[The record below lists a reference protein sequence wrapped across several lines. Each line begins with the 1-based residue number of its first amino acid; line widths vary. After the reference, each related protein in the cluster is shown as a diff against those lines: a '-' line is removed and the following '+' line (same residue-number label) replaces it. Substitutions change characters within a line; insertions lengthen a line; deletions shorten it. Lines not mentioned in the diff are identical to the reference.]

1 MVQSRVNPS
10 IDFPNIKQLDSSDK
24 NTDAI
29 IYKVKINGIKL
40 LIALGNKK
48 DTYISSGVV
57 YYPIY
62 LIYNDTVIAQ
72 IGLYEIS
79 TDLSATVIG
88 GDNETDIDK
97 FNLPPIFYPYVN
109 ISFLKKYINDFDVSD
124 DDKKDKET
132 EVSVEEK
139 VLGKEEEADEDGDEK
154 KEDNPIQED
163 AQWIHKFMKS
173 TDYNIIDNEG
183 GGDCLFLVISSALE
197 SVGINKS
204 VADLRKILAENT
216 TEDIY
221 QGYKNIYD
229 GIKNTIVELKKER
242 SDLAKENATLMKQ
255 LQVTKDRTAARI
267 LITQGEEVKKR
278 SVISNRELKQ
288 AIENFKEFGFME
300 GVTTLGELKAKI
312 HTSEF
317 WGETW
322 SISTLERILNIKL
335 VIFSKEAFEGDD
347 VGNVLLCGH
356 LNDDVLESTGEFQPK
371 FYILTSY
378 LGKHYE
384 LITYK
389 TRKTLS
395 FPEIPLQIKNLII
408 EKCLERNAGPYYI
421 IPNFR
426 EYARKLNIKIPEE
439 IVPDMGNDIY
449 DTDTVF
455 QFYSKSNK
463 GPKPGKGSGEKIS
476 PDKVKEYKDL
486 AMIPDWRR
494 KLSNFWEEPFN
505 LDGKKWLSVENYYQG
520 SKYKKNNPEVYNEF
534 SLDSGSELSK
544 SPVMA
549 KGAGGKKGSFKGKR
563 IIPKGIVI
571 DPDFF
576 KGRSEK
582 TMEDAMMAKFSQN
595 EDLKKLLLETKKA
608 KLVHYSRGSPP
619 IVFNDLMRVRRGLT
633 HSHT

>member
-544 SPVMA
+544 SPAMA

>member
-356 LNDDVLESTGEFQPK
+356 LNDDVL
-371 FYILTSY
+371 
-378 LGKHYE
+378 
-384 LITYK
+384 
-389 TRKTLS
+389 
-395 FPEIPLQIKNLII
+395 
-408 EKCLERNAGPYYI
+408 
-421 IPNFR
+421 
-426 EYARKLNIKIPEE
+426 
-439 IVPDMGNDIY
+439 
-449 DTDTVF
+449 
-455 QFYSKSNK
+455 
-463 GPKPGKGSGEKIS
+463 
-476 PDKVKEYKDL
+476 
-486 AMIPDWRR
+486 
-494 KLSNFWEEPFN
+494 
-505 LDGKKWLSVENYYQG
+505 
-520 SKYKKNNPEVYNEF
+520 
-534 SLDSGSELSK
+534 
-544 SPVMA
+544 
-549 KGAGGKKGSFKGKR
+549 
-563 IIPKGIVI
+563 
-571 DPDFF
+571 
-576 KGRSEK
+576 
-582 TMEDAMMAKFSQN
+582 
-595 EDLKKLLLETKKA
+595 
-608 KLVHYSRGSPP
+608 
-619 IVFNDLMRVRRGLT
+619 
-633 HSHT
+633 